1 MKKPKDKR
9 SPMHPV
15 IRPVLAQKSIFSPV
29 LERRQKISA
38 RADAIIPGKHAQEN
52 TIPPIPKIMD
62 AFAILLLF
70 SIALL
75 LSFVTILP
83 FFPCLVNRA
92 NFLKISKTPDLN
104 QPGVF
109 LYCLFYFPAASEP
122 NSFVSCSLSTFCL
135 RLTFKMHCLEV
146 IIRVCCEL
154 FLHPASA

>member
-1 MKKPKDKR
+1 
-9 SPMHPV
+9 MHPV
-15 IRPVLAQKSIFSPV
+15 IKPVLAQKSIFSPV

-92 NFLKISKTPDLN
+92 NFLKTSKSTGSEPVPSDVWITPSFSFCFTKPIGRLVANPENMRIPKVQKEPLN

-109 LYCLFYFPAASEP
+109 LYCLFYFLLFIPIVKG
-122 NSFVSCSLSTFCL
+122 FL
-135 RLTFKMHCLEV
+135 RY
-146 IIRVCCEL
+146 
-154 FLHPASA
+154 